1 MFFKELILDGPLGK
15 TKYYALHIEFKERG
29 NSHVHFFIWIL
40 DAPKIE
46 KEFVYLAFVGNSI
59 SASLPDLQNEPEMF
73 MLVKTFQ
80 IHSHSRTCWKYKK
93 NKCRFLYGRF
103 FSDKTIISKPLDYS
117 LSSEQKSDM
126 MNWRRTVLGKVKG
139 HINDKL
145 YPVKVKDPSRAPPTI
160 KEILLELSISSE
172 EYC

>member
-1 MFFKELILDGPLGK
+1 MF
-15 TKYYALHIEFKERG
+15 T
-29 NSHVHFFIWIL
+29 
-40 DAPKIE
+40 
-46 KEFVYLAFVGNSI
+46 
-59 SASLPDLQNEPEMF
+59 
-73 MLVKTFQ
+73 LVKTFQ

-93 NKCRFLYGRF
+93 NKCRFSYVRF
-103 FSDKTIISKPLDYS
+103 FSDRTIISKPLDYS

-126 MNWRRTVLGKVKG
+126 MNWRRTVLGKVKE

-160 KEILLELSISSE
+160 KETLLELSISSE